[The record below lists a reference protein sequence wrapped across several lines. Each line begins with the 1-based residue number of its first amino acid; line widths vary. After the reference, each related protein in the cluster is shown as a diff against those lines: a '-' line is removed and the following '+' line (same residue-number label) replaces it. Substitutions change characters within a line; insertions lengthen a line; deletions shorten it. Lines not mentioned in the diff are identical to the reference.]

1 MTRPLTPRRRR
12 QPRRPRAPASPGRDA
27 VTQYAVDVRT
37 GTIVAGRAVRLAC
50 LRHETDLARAH
61 TEAFPYYFD
70 RAAAQHVIEFFPRF
84 LTLENGDPFVL
95 PPWLQFSYGAI
106 FGWKCWD
113 GRRVGKKTVPLPE
126 QHLKRQGKRR
136 FIHGFFETS
145 KGSGKTPSAG
155 GLGLYGLAYDD
166 EGHAQIY
173 TTGFDKDQ
181 AGLILADAIRM
192 ATDTPED
199 DFRAEFDI
207 SKHNIAHIQSG
218 SFFRAM
224 SSQHRSKSGPRP
236 HYVLSD
242 EIHEHRDGAV
252 VSKAEAGF
260 KFRTQP
266 LGLKYTNSGSEMTS
280 YCGQLHEKSLKVLE
294 GSLLDEQWF
303 AYICQLDPCPAC
315 FEEGYRQPKDGCPD
329 CDNWTDRRVWPKIA
343 PALGLVIQEKY
354 LQDAVDTALS
364 MPSEYALKRR
374 LNFCLW
380 STTHQVWIAADA
392 WQACRRETVSE
403 RNDDQACAVGFDMAE
418 KIDLTAGV
426 VALRVDDDDDT
437 PEATVDLVDVVDG
450 QEIRKTLNL
459 NFSVELIPFFWIPAD
474 TATTRISNDR
484 VPYDVWRHDRPGLNG
499 PWVRVTP
506 GPVIDSDLIYEEF
519 KTDIGKRY
527 RPQRVGY
534 DPHNARQ
541 FALQLR
547 DKGKFLIAEVQQGRA
562 LSESFKLFEALVL
575 LKRIRHNGNPLMAY
589 CVGNAEPKRDRYQ
602 NLWIEKPSQRKPI
615 DGLIAAVIALHELV
629 LLPARRASKK
639 GAKRWTPGGWVPA
652 VPPKETGPGAIPSR

>member
-1 MTRPLTPRRRR
+1 MSAPKGRRRPR
-12 QPRRPRAPASPGRDA
+12 QPRRPRVPTRDP
-27 VTQYAVDVRT
+27 VTQYAVDVRKRV
-37 GTIVAGRAVRLAC
+37 IVAGRAVRLAC
-50 LRHETDLARAH
+50 ARQETDLARAR
-61 TEAFPYYFD
+61 TEGFPYYWD
-70 RAAAQHVIEFFPRF
+70 AAAAQHLIDFFPRF
-84 LTLENGDPFVL
+84 LTLEDGSPFTL

-113 GRRVGKKTVPLPE
+113 GKRPGKKTVVLSAE
-126 QHLKRQGKRR
+126 HVKRRGKRR
-136 FIHGFFETS
+136 FVHGFFETS

-181 AGLILADAIRM
+181 AGLILTDAIRM

-207 SKHNIAHIQSG
+207 GKHNIAHLKSG

-236 HYVLSD
+236 HFILSD
-242 EIHEHRDGAV
+242 EIHEHRDGTV

-266 LGLKYTNSGSEMTS
+266 LGLKYTNSGSEMSS

-294 GSLLDEQWF
+294 GGLIDEQWF
-303 AYICQLDPCPAC
+303 AYICQLDPCDAC
-315 FEEGYRQPKDGCPD
+315 FAEGYRQPKDGCTR
-329 CDNWTDRRVWPKIA
+329 CDDWTDRRVWPKIA
-343 PALGLVIQEKY
+343 PALGIVIQEKY

-380 STTHQVWIAADA
+380 STTHTVWIGSDA
-392 WQACRRETVSE
+392 WQACRRETESE
-403 RNDDQACAVGFDMAE
+403 CNDGRACAVGFDMAE

-426 VALRVDDDDDT
+426 VALRVDDDEDAAEDCI
-437 PEATVDLVDVVDG
+437 ELVDVVDG
-450 QEIRKTLNL
+450 QEVRKTLNL
-459 NFSVELIPFFWIPAD
+459 NFSVELIPFFWIPEA
-474 TATTRISNDR
+474 TAHARVTNER
-484 VPYDVWRHDRPGLNG
+484 VPYDVWRHPRPGPNG

-506 GPVIDSDLIYEEF
+506 GPVIDADLIYEQF
-519 KTDIGKRY
+519 TKDIGKRY

-534 DPHNARQ
+534 DAHNATQ

-547 DKGKFLIAEVQQGRA
+547 DKGKYTVVDVPQGKA

-575 LKRIRHNGNPLMAY
+575 LKRIRHHGNPLLAY

-602 NLWIEKPSQRKPI
+602 NLWIEKPSQKKPI
-615 DGLIAAVIALHELV
+615 DGLVAAVIALSQLV
-629 LLPARRASKK
+629 LLPAKPRKSR
-639 GAKRWTPGGWVPA
+639 GAKVWTPGGFVSA
-652 VPPKETGPGAIPSR
+652 LPPKDPGQGALHA